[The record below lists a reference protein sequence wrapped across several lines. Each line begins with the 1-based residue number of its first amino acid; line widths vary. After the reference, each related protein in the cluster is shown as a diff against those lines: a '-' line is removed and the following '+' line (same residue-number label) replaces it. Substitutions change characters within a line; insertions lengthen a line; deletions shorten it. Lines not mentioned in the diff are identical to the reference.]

1 MIGAGNVAVNLAQAL
16 AKHVDVLQV
25 YSRKLSNANFLA
37 AKVDAEATDD
47 LSRISEDADIY
58 IISVK
63 DDAISSVID
72 AVPDN
77 GALWVHTSGSKPM
90 ELFAGKRRRYGVLY
104 PMQSFSKQITVDFH
118 DVPFFIEAAKESD
131 VESIEN
137 LASQLSTKVFRA
149 DSELRRRLHVAAVFS
164 CNFAN
169 HMWVLA
175 HDVLQEAGLPFD
187 VMLPLIRTTVDK
199 LDKLSPA
206 ESQTGPAIRKDYN
219 VMDAHMKMLHDEDV
233 RRLYSIL
240 SESIIRYS
248 EKTINDVKMS

>member
-1 MIGAGNVAVNLAQAL
+1 MM
-16 AKHVDVLQV
+16 
-25 YSRKLSNANFLA
+25 F
-37 AKVDAEATDD
+37 
-47 LSRISEDADIY
+47 
-58 IISVK
+58 
-63 DDAISSVID
+63 
-72 AVPDN
+72 
-77 GALWVHTSGSKPM
+77 
-90 ELFAGKRRRYGVLY
+90 
-104 PMQSFSKQITVDFH
+104 
-118 DVPFFIEAAKESD
+118 PFFIEAAKESD

-248 EKTINDVKMS
+248 EKTINDGKMS